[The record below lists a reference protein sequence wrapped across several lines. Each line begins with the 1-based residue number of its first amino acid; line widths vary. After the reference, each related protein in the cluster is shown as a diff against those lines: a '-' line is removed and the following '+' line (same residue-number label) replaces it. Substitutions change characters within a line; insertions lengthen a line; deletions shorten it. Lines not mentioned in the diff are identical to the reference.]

1 MKNICNNWDLKNY
14 PYMNFTPDDSVSEEH
29 RAWQGCPSVA
39 VTRKGRLFASW
50 FSGGEFEPCI
60 HNYNILV
67 MSDDGGNTWSEPVL
81 TFGTDYAKKLRK
93 VDIELWVTEENHLW
107 MTWVTSPYY
116 ETSKP
121 ASIKEGLEG
130 ILPDYQREFPYTEV
144 MICRDPDADV
154 LVWEKPR
161 RLCGGFTRNKPIQTA
176 SGRIVVPAYEY
187 EGEEYTLR
195 ISDDGGKS
203 FSTVSARGRL
213 DHRVFDEICVYE
225 KEPGILRFLVRTSK
239 SGYLESTSFDNGD
252 TWTDASK
259 YEDAPSSRCYIGRL
273 KNGMV
278 VYARNVSDTKR
289 TGMKICLSEDG
300 GDTFPYEMILDNRE
314 KVSYPD
320 IDEDED
326 GNIYIVYD
334 RERDNR
340 IKLNRET
347 WISEAA
353 KEILV
358 CKITIDDVMRNTLS
372 SSSFLRK
379 VISKAKIDVVE
390 I

>member
-1 MKNICNNWDLKNY
+1 MKNICNHWDLKSY
-14 PYMNFTPDDSVSEEH
+14 PYIDFSPNQSVGEEN
-29 RAWQGCPSVA
+29 RAWQGCPSIA

-107 MTWVTSPYY
+107 VTWVNSPYY
-116 ETSKP
+116 ETSKL

-144 MICRDPDADV
+144 MVCRDPDADV
-154 LVWEKPR
+154 LVWEEPR
-161 RLCGGFTRNKPIQTA
+161 ILCEGFTRNKPIQTA

-187 EGEEYTLR
+187 EGKEYTLR

-213 DHRVFDEICVYE
+213 DNRVFDEICVYE
-225 KEPGILRFLVRTSK
+225 KEPDVLRFLARTAK

-278 VYARNVSDTKR
+278 AYARNVSETKR
-289 TGMKICLSEDG
+289 TGMKICLSDDG
-300 GDTFPYEMILDNRE
+300 GTTFPWQMVLDERIL
-314 KVSYPD
+314 VSYPEVAD
-320 IDEDED
+320 DDCA
-326 GNIYIVYD
+326 NIYIIYD

-340 IKLNRET
+340 CKLNKET
-347 WISEAA
+347 GVSEAA
-353 KEILV
+353 KEILL
-358 CKITIDDVMRNTLS
+358 CKITAEDIMSGTLS
-372 SSSFLRK
+372 EHSYISR
-379 VISKAKIDVVE
+379 VISKARINTVSL
-390 I
+390 